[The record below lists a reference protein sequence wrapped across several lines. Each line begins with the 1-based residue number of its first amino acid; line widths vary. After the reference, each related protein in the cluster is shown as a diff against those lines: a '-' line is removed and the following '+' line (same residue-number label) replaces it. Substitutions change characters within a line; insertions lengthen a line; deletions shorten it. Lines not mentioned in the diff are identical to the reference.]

1 MASTLFGFPFN
12 PELFSYTWQNTPDPV
27 STALV
32 NSGAVQMN
40 GEIATQ
46 ISQGSDYYTVPFY
59 NTIGGVEQNY
69 DGQTDIVPTETTGV
83 SQSGVVFGRAKAWTA
98 RDFVGDFHKADPMSS
113 IVSQVQNYWSK
124 QRQARIIGILNAV
137 FASNGTTSTPDVDY
151 TTLPNKPYN
160 YDFAEYRNWCDRDR
174 GGEYQNDLNFE
185 EWWRGNAT
193 REDRLKY
200 YQENPQA
207 GSGGV
212 AGGSGIVSGGSFADH
227 TTEITGKLT
236 ETSIGD
242 ACVKACG
249 DLAVGNFSLAI
260 LHSTVAQNLANKD
273 LLEYRKYTDPQ
284 GIQRQIGLADIN
296 GMTVVVS
303 DQLPVSG
310 GKYTSY
316 VLGNGAIQF
325 APAVVKVPVET
336 HRDPYKNG
344 GQEVLITRIRET
356 LLPNGFTYSKKAG
369 DSQSPT
375 NDMLFDSTR
384 YTPVYDPKCIAMAK
398 IVSEG

>member
-59 NTIGGVEQNY
+59 NTIGGEEQNY
-69 DGQTDIVPTETTGV
+69 DGQTDIEPTETTGV
-83 SQSGVVFGRAKAWTA
+83 SQSGIVFGRAKAWTA

-137 FASNGTTSTPDVDY
+137 FDSNSTTSTPDVD
-151 TTLPNKPYN
+151 TNLRPNEPYN
-160 YDFAEYRNWCDRDR
+160 TNFSEFVTWATQNGR
-174 GGEYQNDLNFE
+174 GMSSVEFQ
-185 EWWRGNAT
+185 EWWDTYADSAAKER
-193 REDRLKY
+193 Y
-200 YQENPQA
+200 YQEQ
-207 GSGGV
+207 GL
-212 AGGSGIVSGGSFADH
+212 AGGNSAFASSFADH
-227 TTEITGKLT
+227 TTEVSGKLT
-236 ETSIGD
+236 ETTIGD

-303 DQLPVSG
+303 DQLPVSS